1 MLFRS
6 CNPEPEGFLP
16 LLLLWTFARPCKDA
30 PPLSR
35 MPRKKAADRV
45 GPVKTRSRSGCKE
58 CRASRVRCDLKKP
71 ICSRCLEKGLV
82 CSTQLV
88 LKWES
93 EFVSRG
99 LAFGRA
105 GVWSKARA
113 AGGLPPP
120 PGKSS
125 AAFLLRDQE
134 WCPIPLIE
142 SWGFVNSGV
151 STFEQPYEVNVACDE
166 LNALVVRDKGKN
178 PALDDLLD
186 ENADWSLSPSSL
198 SSPSSIREL
207 SDCCS
212 PVPLV
217 SPHLAPPLSM
227 FPSLSDS
234 NQGRLFDYY
243 LQQVCPRT
251 TASSKLSSPF
261 ASIILP
267 FCMSASPILFK
278 AIQALGA
285 CHWSRFDST
294 YSVIGLRLKSEALRG
309 LRHRLSTEGSLL
321 CSADPEVLAI
331 MMMLCL
337 YEIVDNCDQRWTI
350 HLKGAKEL
358 IRIRRQQQ
366 QQLTPSRPRQSLD
379 PVSAFAEL
387 FFAFQDVMGR
397 TACGEEVL
405 FGTDYWQENNRHIDL
420 WMGCSPE
427 LVSIL
432 SSITELSRT
441 RRQLTSEAAR
451 KAFSHR
457 AASLGRRLENLVQET
472 TDDDDNSDDESLRSA
487 AELKRLAAVLYLHCA
502 LYGASPSTPLVI
514 GYVRRILRLVSHL
527 LDSGSL
533 VSMTWPV
540 FVAAVELDP
549 LHDEV
554 WRDDTGES
562 VVYGRPLVLRALA
575 AMAESSVSNVAR
587 TRAVIVKIWQAR
599 DSDMLKGSPVDAA
612 DDSVAG
618 CNDWEWYVAPIS
630 TAMSL
635 A

>member
-1 MLFRS
+1 
-6 CNPEPEGFLP
+6 
-16 LLLLWTFARPCKDA
+16 
-30 PPLSR
+30 

-58 CRASRVRCDLKKP
+58 CRASRVRCDTQKP
-71 ICSRCLEKGLV
+71 ICTRCRERGLV

-105 GVWSKARA
+105 GVWSKS
-113 AGGLPPP
+113 GSQHKTPPP
-120 PGKSS
+120 S
-125 AAFLLRDQE
+125 ALPLDEDQE
-134 WCPIPLIE
+134 WCDIPLIE

-151 STFEQPYEVNVACDE
+151 STFEQPDQVNVACDE
-166 LNALVVRDKGKN
+166 LNAVVVRDRGKGRLAAKSSW
-178 PALDDLLD
+178 PALVDISEYGPILQQLQHPMT
-186 ENADWSLSPSSL
+186 SL
-198 SSPSSIREL
+198 
-207 SDCCS
+207 
-212 PVPLV
+212 PLF
-217 SPHLAPPLSM
+217 PHISGQ
-227 FPSLSDS
+227 
-234 NQGRLFDYY
+234 NQGHLFEYY

-261 ASIILP
+261 ASVILP
-267 FCMSASPILFK
+267 FCLSASPILFK

-285 CHWSRFDST
+285 CHWSRFDAT
-294 YSVIGLRLKSEALRG
+294 YGVMGLHLKSEALRG
-309 LRHRLSTEGSLL
+309 LRHRLATEGSLS

-337 YEIVDNCDQRWTI
+337 YEIVDNCDERWTI
-350 HLKGAKEL
+350 HLKGAKDL
-358 IRIRRQQQ
+358 IRLRRQQTILSKSQ
-366 QQLTPSRPRQSLD
+366 IAQD
-379 PVSAFAEL
+379 PITTFAEL

-405 FGTDYWQENNRHIDL
+405 FGSDYWQEDERSIDL

-441 RRQLTSEAAR
+441 RRQVITDSAR
-451 KAFSHR
+451 AAFSLR
-457 AASLGRRLENLVQET
+457 ADSLGRKLENLVQVI
-472 TDDDDNSDDESLRSA
+472 DDDGDASDDDQTLRSA

-502 LYGASPSTPLVI
+502 LYGASPSTPLVVTS
-514 GYVRRILRLVSHL
+514 VRKILRLVSDL

-549 LHDEV
+549 LHDEL
-554 WRDDTGES
+554 WSNGETI
-562 VVYGRPLVLRALA
+562 VHGRPLVLRALA

-587 TRAVIVKIWQAR
+587 TRAVIVKVWQAR
-599 DSDMLKGSPVDAA
+599 DSDMLKTSST
-612 DDSVAG
+612 DSLDHTMG
-618 CNDWEWYVAPIS
+618 CNDWEWHVAPIS